1 RAIVTISTA
10 IGTSGAVIP
19 LLTGL
24 NTWNT
29 DQNFTGH
36 AQSTAN
42 CSYPAGTFPC
52 WYNDNKGVAIVQDST
67 ARYGFTSIADLPQT
81 GTYTFTGSTLTASV
95 TVDLS
100 WVGGQILL
108 CPAACTPSNGTL
120 YLITA
125 YLSANTLTITGS
137 PGTSGSFS
145 YQANA
150 FQTSQG

>member
-1 RAIVTISTA
+1 ISGSPVTGIGTLTATLNSQTANLLLASPNGSSGVPSFRALVTADVPT
-10 IGTSGAVIP
+10 GTSGAVIP

-67 ARYGFTSIADLPQT
+67 ARYGFTSIADLVQSGAQT
-81 GTYTFTGSTLTASV
+81 
-95 TVDLS
+95 
-100 WVGGQILL
+100 I
-108 CPAACTPSNGTL
+108 
-120 YLITA
+120 
-125 YLSANTLTITGS
+125 
-137 PGTSGSFS
+137 
-145 YQANA
+145 
-150 FQTSQG
+150 